1 MVSNV
6 ATLCNIADAVEGRP
20 VVDKDVTVG
29 GDVPH
34 PLTVTVP
41 VGTPMREVI
50 ALSGFTGTKDGYALI
65 VGGPC
70 MGKIEEDWDAPVTK
84 TTGGLLLLKRTHLL
98 IARRTQ
104 SPERLLKIARAVCC
118 QCSQCTQM
126 CPRNAL
132 GLHVEPHK
140 AMRAITTGN
149 GALLGNARSV
159 LACSS
164 CGVCTNYACHM
175 GLSPSEV
182 MAQLKDEMGR
192 AGIRPVPETDIRV
205 DPFIVQKRV
214 PVKRLIARMG
224 LVAFDAPAPYTDAGL
239 RPKRV
244 LLPLR
249 QHVGKPAEA
258 TVKPGERV
266 RRGDV
271 VGEIPE
277 KALGARIHASID
289 GVVTAVDA
297 RGVEITGGESA

>member
-1 MVSNV
+1 
-6 ATLCNIADAVEGRP
+6 
-20 VVDKDVTVG
+20 
-29 GDVPH
+29 
-34 PLTVTVP
+34 
-41 VGTPMREVI
+41 MREVI

-182 MAQLKDEMGR
+182 MAQLKDELGR
-192 AGIRPVPETDIRV
+192 AGIRPEPEPRTI
-205 DPFIVQKRV
+205 
-214 PVKRLIARMG
+214 
-224 LVAFDAPAPYTDAGL
+224 
-239 RPKRV
+239 
-244 LLPLR
+244 
-249 QHVGKPAEA
+249 
-258 TVKPGERV
+258 
-266 RRGDV
+266 
-271 VGEIPE
+271 
-277 KALGARIHASID
+277 
-289 GVVTAVDA
+289 
-297 RGVEITGGESA
+297 